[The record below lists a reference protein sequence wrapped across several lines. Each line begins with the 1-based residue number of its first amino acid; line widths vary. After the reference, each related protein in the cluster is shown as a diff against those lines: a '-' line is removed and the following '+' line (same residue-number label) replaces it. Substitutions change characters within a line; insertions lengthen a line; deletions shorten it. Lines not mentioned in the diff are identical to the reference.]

1 MGSIG
6 GTEILIILLVVL
18 LLFGAK
24 RIPEFAR
31 GLGKGIRE
39 FKSATQEIKNE
50 INIADDLNMNR
61 IDTPR
66 RPVHGQ
72 PQPRSSEEPANPVSD
87 ATDSSVQAN

>member
-6 GTEILIILLVVL
+6 GTEILVILLVVL

-50 INIADDLNMNR
+50 INVADDLNMNR

-66 RPVHGQ
+66 RPTQGS
-72 PQPRSSEEPANPVSD
+72 PQPRNSEQPANSVSD
-87 ATDSSVQAN
+87 TSDSSIQSN